1 LQYSTVAKVLGL
13 DRKKLQDWYKNHL
26 SDFKSPSVQE
36 ALHKNDIP
44 LPPKLQTTE
53 EQKVDVPILKPEN
66 LGEQMAVDEKYIN
79 GKFYTLLTNAKT
91 GKIALMAS
99 TTKSELLSQ
108 AGSLLGDK
116 RFDVKILTRD
126 LASYYDW
133 FGRTNFMNAAHVA
146 DKFHVLKHAFD
157 ALQDLRIYHRQK
169 LLSKKRE
176 AFEKYK
182 KLKKDKPKLRFTYN
196 ENKLANGETH
206 RQLLAR
212 SRHLL
217 FKYPN
222 QWTQNQSERA
232 NLLFKN
238 YPDLKLSYKFI
249 IDFRNWYSADNVIG
263 KELDKKARFD
273 KLQMINNQ
281 LNKWMQRVNLADI
294 TEISNFKSLVERHRG
309 EITNYF
315 ITGASNAIAEA
326 NNSIINAF
334 IRNNRGTRNLDFFYF
349 RLSQFLS

>member
-1 LQYSTVAKVLGL
+1 LQYSTVAIVLGI
-13 DRKKLQDWYKNHL
+13 DRKKLHDWYKNHL
-26 SDFKSPSVQE
+26 SDFNSPQVQE
-36 ALHKNDIP
+36 SLHKNDIP

-53 EQKVDVPILKPEN
+53 EQKVDIPILKPDN
-66 LGEQMAVDEKYIN
+66 LGEQMAVDEKYIK

-99 TTKSELLSQ
+99 TTKSELLNQ

-133 FGRTNFMNAAHVA
+133 FGRVNFMNAAHVA
-146 DKFHVLKHAFD
+146 DKYHVLKHAFD
-157 ALQDLRIYHRQK
+157 SLQDLRIYHRQK

-176 AFEKYK
+176 SFEEFK
-182 KLKKDKPKLRFTYN
+182 KLKKANPKLQFKYT
-196 ENKLANGETH
+196 ESKISNGETH

-212 SRHLL
+212 SRYLL

-222 QWTQNQSERA
+222 QWTQSQSQRA
-232 NLLFKN
+232 QLLFKY
-238 YPDLKLSYKFI
+238 YPDIKDCYKLI
-249 IDFRNWYSADNVIG
+249 TDFRNWYSADNVID
-263 KELDKKARFD
+263 KEVDKEAKVN
-273 KLQMINNQ
+273 KLKTVNIQ
-281 LNKWMQRVNLADI
+281 LNKWMSRVDLADI
-294 TEISNFKSLVERHRG
+294 AEVSNFKSLVERHRG
-309 EITNYF
+309 EINNYF

-334 IRNNRGTRNLDFFYF
+334 IRNNRGARNIDFFYF